1 MKSITFD
8 SRAIIIDK
16 KVSPISL
23 HSNIKSE
30 PTIIRINHSIIL
42 RNKKLRP
49 KEQNPKINRKKKKK
63 MIKPKFFKRETRRRR
78 RKDRMIKS
86 RIKSRAQVRPE
97 FEARSEFASAFN
109 EAVLYR
115 RWQHRGEVE
124 NPKVARARWWPLTAN
139 AREWDEAMP
148 GHARPKT

>member
-1 MKSITFD
+1 MSQQSSELIKVSFFEIKSSVQKSRVLKSI
-8 SRAIIIDK
+8 
-16 KVSPISL
+16 
-23 HSNIKSE
+23 E
-30 PTIIRINHSIIL
+30 
-42 RNKKLRP
+42 
-49 KEQNPKINRKKKKK
+49 KKKK

-124 NPKVARARWWPLTAN
+124 NPKVARAR
-139 AREWDEAMP
+139 
-148 GHARPKT
+148 

>member
-1 MKSITFD
+1 MSQQSSELITVSFFEIKSSVQKSRVLKSIE
-8 SRAIIIDK
+8 R
-16 KVSPISL
+16 
-23 HSNIKSE
+23 
-30 PTIIRINHSIIL
+30 
-42 RNKKLRP
+42 
-49 KEQNPKINRKKKKK
+49 KKKK

-124 NPKVARARWWPLTAN
+124 NPKVARAR
-139 AREWDEAMP
+139 
-148 GHARPKT
+148 